1 MKKEQIEEIIS
12 KMTLHEKVL
21 LCTGKNSWRTRDYE
35 KLGIPSIL
43 VSDGTSG
50 VRFQIGS
57 DQPEEMSFY
66 DSLGGSFD
74 NEEAMSRT
82 YRATCFPSGSAIASS
97 WDTELIGEIGKKLAG
112 ECKELGINMLLGPGM
127 NIHRHPL
134 TARNFEYYSED
145 PVITGEMAA
154 ADCEQCTA

>member
-1 MKKEQIEEIIS
+1 MKKEQIEEIMS
-12 KMTLHEKVL
+12 KMTLHEKFSCVQERIH
-21 LCTGKNSWRTRDYE
+21 GETRDYE

-97 WDTELIGEIGKKLAG
+97 WDTELIGEIGRKTR
-112 ECKELGINMLLGPGM
+112 M
-127 NIHRHPL
+127 
-134 TARNFEYYSED
+134 
-145 PVITGEMAA
+145 
-154 ADCEQCTA
+154 

>member
-1 MKKEQIEEIIS
+1 MKKFSCVQERIHGEQ
-12 KMTLHEKVL
+12 
-21 LCTGKNSWRTRDYE
+21 
-35 KLGIPSIL
+35 GIMKTWHSIIL

-97 WDTELIGEIGKKLAG
+97 WDTELIGEIGKKLG
-112 ECKELGINMLLGPGM
+112 
-127 NIHRHPL
+127 R
-134 TARNFEYYSED
+134 
-145 PVITGEMAA
+145 
-154 ADCEQCTA
+154 

>member
-74 NEEAMSRT
+74 NEEAMSRHT
-82 YRATCFPSGSAIASS
+82 NHVFQWLCYCLFMGYRV
-97 WDTELIGEIGKKLAG
+97 D
-112 ECKELGINMLLGPGM
+112 
-127 NIHRHPL
+127 R
-134 TARNFEYYSED
+134 RNR
-145 PVITGEMAA
+145 
-154 ADCEQCTA
+154 